1 MRQVVLDTET
11 TGLDIANDHR
21 IIEIAGVELVNRKLT
36 KNSYQVYLNP
46 GRTVGP
52 SFKIHGL
59 SDDFLSDKPS
69 FKEIYEEF
77 LDFIKDSELLIHNAE
92 FDVGFLNHELKLADL
107 DIKIEDHVN
116 KITDTL
122 SIAREKHPGQRNSLE
137 VLTDRYQITGY
148 DRSYHGALID
158 SEILADVYLAMTG
171 GQRDLGFDEN
181 SSKEFQSRFSKDVSN
196 DFNLVKIKASEDDL
210 NQHQNYLN
218 SLKIDHGNN

>member
-46 GRTVGP
+46 ERTVGP

-107 DIKIEDHVN
+107 DIKIEVLEEQLEN
-116 KITDTL
+116 IKKRQGINFEKIGGVKNPVINQESKEIDKSSEDRPIKKDPPTFSDTDNVIFK
-122 SIAREKHPGQRNSLE
+122 IA
-137 VLTDRYQITGY
+137 
-148 DRSYHGALID
+148 GALI
-158 SEILADVYLAMTG
+158 LA
-171 GQRDLGFDEN
+171 GFLFGLF
-181 SSKEFQSRFSKDVSN
+181 SS
-196 DFNLVKIKASEDDL
+196 L
-210 NQHQNYLN
+210 
-218 SLKIDHGNN
+218 